1 MPRGNATR
9 ENISKLNLQK
19 GDIIYRCPKCVC
31 VKPDRAHHC
40 RFVTF
45 LYVLLVIFLLLHTF
59 VLKLCMRVC
68 VCVCVHMCVCVCV
81 CACVC
86 ETPRGIFDYFQP
98 ELAVATCLDHGG

>member
-9 ENISKLNLQK
+9 ENISKLNLQQ

-45 LYVLLVIFLLLHTF
+45 HMFLLVFFLDFVHVFVEFVTPLLNF
-59 VLKLCMRVC
+59 WSFFM
-68 VCVCVHMCVCVCV
+68 
-81 CACVC
+81 
-86 ETPRGIFDYFQP
+86 
-98 ELAVATCLDHGG
+98 